1 MFYLV
6 EVEGELFN
14 DFHYVYDHLN
24 FFLKKQIIFC
34 VSQTVIQAFE
44 ISLY

>member
-1 MFYLV
+1 MLYLV

-14 DFHYVYDHLN
+14 DFHYVYDH
-24 FFLKKQIIFC
+24 FKIFLKKQIIFC

-44 ISLY
+44 ISSY